1 MKIKTSILMKLG
13 FNITKRGVSL
23 EAQEL
28 YDAASKLTCHFS
40 GPQALASCRDT
51 LDFYCQER
59 LQAVELMNQPLDKVL
74 EQAGRHSWVD
84 ITRPPTPRTQ
94 GLKTPP
100 PDPVGTYTPGRHH
113 RKVSA
118 KTTALLANCY

>member
-1 MKIKTSILMKLG
+1 MFWGG
-13 FNITKRGVSL
+13 FSPTLSPQADFL
-23 EAQEL
+23 P
-28 YDAASKLTCHFS
+28 SFS
-40 GPQALASCRDT
+40 GSQALASCRDN
-51 LDFYCQER
+51 LDFYYQER
-59 LQAVELMNQPLDKVL
+59 LQAVDLMNQPLDKVL

-113 RKVSA
+113 GKLST
-118 KTTALLANCY
+118 KPTSSIN

>member
-1 MKIKTSILMKLG
+1 MMGSALPP
-13 FNITKRGVSL
+13 
-23 EAQEL
+23 
-28 YDAASKLTCHFS
+28 ASKLTCHFS

-100 PDPVGTYTPGRHH
+100 PDPIGTYTPGGHH
-113 RKVSA
+113 RKVFA
-118 KTTALLANCY
+118 KTAALLANCY